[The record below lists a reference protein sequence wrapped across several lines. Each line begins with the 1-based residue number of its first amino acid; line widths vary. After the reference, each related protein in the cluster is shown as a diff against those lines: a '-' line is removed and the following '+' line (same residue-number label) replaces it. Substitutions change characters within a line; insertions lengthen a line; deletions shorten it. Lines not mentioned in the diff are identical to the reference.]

1 MLGLNCQAEPMHNK
15 FFLLVSC
22 FVMSLSPLAAA
33 DPPQVEISNG
43 LVNAELY
50 LPDATNGYYRG
61 TRFDWA
67 GVISSLT
74 AQGHSYFGQWFT
86 KYDPSVHDVAYDP
99 AGKGYA
105 ASRNSASMGP
115 VNEFTGVD
123 RIPLGYAEAPVGG
136 TFIKIGVGVL
146 RKPDEERYSSHNNYE
161 IVDPGTWTVRSGK
174 DRVVFIHEISHGD
187 YGYIYRKTV
196 RLVEGKPQMV
206 LEHELRNSGRL
217 PIETSVYNHNFF
229 VIDNQPSGP
238 DFEVTFPFELHA
250 GRPMKDMA
258 TVEGKQIKYLRVLKN
273 DDVVSSSIEGFGDSA
288 ADYDFRVGNRKTGA
302 GVRVRGDQPLSRVFF
317 WTIGSVFSPE
327 AYNHMRIEPGQQSSW
342 NLTYEFYTLSKS
354 QAN

>member
-1 MLGLNCQAEPMHNK
+1 MQNK
-15 FFLLVSC
+15 FLLLASC
-22 FVMSLSPLAAA
+22 FAVSLSLLPAA

-43 LVNAELY
+43 VVHAKLY
-50 LPDATNGYYRG
+50 LPDPANGYYRG

-86 KYDPSVHDVAYDP
+86 KYDPSVHDVEYDP
-99 AGKGYA
+99 AGNGYA

-123 RIPLGYAEAPVGG
+123 RVPLGYAEAPAGG

-146 RKPDEERYSSHNNYE
+146 RKPAEERYSSHNNYE
-161 IVDPGTWTVRSGK
+161 IVDPGTWTVRSEK
-174 DRVVFIHEISHGD
+174 DRVLFVHTVRHAD
-187 YGYIYRKTV
+187 YAYVYRKTV
-196 RLVEGKPQMV
+196 RLVEGKPEMV
-206 LEHELRNSGRL
+206 LEHELQNTGRL

-238 DFEVTFPFELHA
+238 DFAVTFPFELRA
-250 GRPMKDMA
+250 GRPMQDMA
-258 TVEGKQIKYLRVLKN
+258 SVEGKQIKYLRVLKN
-273 DDVVSSSIEGFGDSA
+273 DDVVSSPIEGFGGSA
-288 ADYDFRVGNRKTGA
+288 ADYDFRVENRKTGA

-317 WTIGSVFSPE
+317 WTIASVFSPE
-327 AYNHMRIEPGQQSSW
+327 AYNHMRIEPGQRSSW
-342 NLTYEFYTLSKS
+342 DLTYEFYTLS
-354 QAN
+354 ARPGN